1 MKEKK
6 SNRRSIQLQSASFKL
21 YVDNL
26 LMHNSAKELVD
37 YVAQQVP
44 IYVFSGLIRNFLLGY
59 LNNRDIDFVLFDTP
73 HLKLPYS
80 LLKDVYIKK
89 NKFGGYKLLTD
100 DLTIDVW
107 DIERTWGILEERM
120 RASVNSLL
128 DTAFFN
134 FSAIAYDYHKS
145 KFIFSDEFEKFYA
158 THVMEVVYE
167 RNPKKETCIVNALYY
182 ADKYEFIIGNS
193 LRKWIVKYYNG
204 DYDYKAAQES
214 RFQKILY
221 SDSLIKAFAS
231 PEVKRKQPCSSK
243 KVFLLNALPCF
254 AASSLYHST
263 RYLSIRSPSS
273 RAPAIAMIPISGNL
287 ASKSNALS
295 RNDVAIKVPPYDF
308 KCIDWHRGIPAR
320 KSG

>member
-6 SNRRSIQLQSASFKL
+6 KNRKSIQSQSASFKL

-26 LMHNSAKELVD
+26 LMRNNAKELVD

-59 LNNRDIDFVLFDTP
+59 LNNRDIDLVILDTP

-80 LLKDVYIKK
+80 LFKDVYIKK
-89 NKFGGYKLLTD
+89 NKFGGYKILID
-100 DLTIDVW
+100 ELTIDVW
-107 DIERTWGILEERM
+107 DIERTWGIIEERM
-120 RASVNSLL
+120 RASVYSLI

-134 FSAIAYDYHKS
+134 FSAIAYDYHMG
-145 KFIFSDEFEKFYA
+145 KFIISDEFEEFYT

-193 LRKWIVKYYNG
+193 LRKWIVKYYND

-214 RFQKILY
+214 RFKTILY
-221 SDSLIKAFAS
+221 SDSLIKAFVSICANPNVYKHGVVS
-231 PEVKRKQPCSSK
+231 LFDDTKSV
-243 KVFLLNALPCF
+243 LLRF
-254 AASSLYHST
+254 D
-263 RYLSIRSPSS
+263 R
-273 RAPAIAMIPISGNL
+273 
-287 ASKSNALS
+287 
-295 RNDVAIKVPPYDF
+295 
-308 KCIDWHRGIPAR
+308 
-320 KSG
+320 

>member
-6 SNRRSIQLQSASFKL
+6 TNRRTIQSQSASFKL

-26 LMHNSAKELVD
+26 LMHNSAKELID

-59 LNNRDIDFVLFDTP
+59 LKNRDIDFVLLDTSR
-73 HLKLPYS
+73 LKLPYS
-80 LLKDVYIKK
+80 MLRDIYIKK
-89 NKFGGYKLLTD
+89 NKFGGYKLLAD

-107 DIERTWGILEERM
+107 DIERTWGIQEEKI
-120 RASVNSLL
+120 RANVNSLI

-134 FSAIAYDYHKS
+134 FSAIAYDYHKC
-145 KFIFSDEFEKFYA
+145 KFVISDKFEKFYK

-193 LRKWIVKYYNG
+193 LRKWIVKYYNC

-231 PEVKRKQPCSSK
+231 ICANP
-243 KVFLLNALPCF
+243 KVYKHGFVSLFDNTNSVLLRF
-254 AASSLYHST
+254 D
-263 RYLSIRSPSS
+263 
-273 RAPAIAMIPISGNL
+273 
-287 ASKSNALS
+287 K
-295 RNDVAIKVPPYDF
+295 
-308 KCIDWHRGIPAR
+308 
-320 KSG
+320 

>member
-6 SNRRSIQLQSASFKL
+6 TNRISIQSQSASFRL

-59 LNNRDIDFVLFDTP
+59 LNNRDIDFVLLDTP

-80 LLKDVYIKK
+80 LLRDVYIKK

-107 DIERTWGILEERM
+107 TIERTWGILEERM
-120 RASVNSLL
+120 RASVNSLI

-134 FSAIAYDYHKS
+134 FSAIAYDYHNS
-145 KFIFSDEFEKFYA
+145 KFIISDEFEKFYA

-167 RNPKKETCIVNALYY
+167 RNPQKDTCIVNALYY

-221 SDSLIKAFAS
+221 SDSLIKAFANICAN
-231 PEVKRKQPCSSK
+231 P
-243 KVFLLNALPCF
+243 KVYKHGVVSLFDDTKSVLLRF
-254 AASSLYHST
+254 D
-263 RYLSIRSPSS
+263 
-273 RAPAIAMIPISGNL
+273 
-287 ASKSNALS
+287 K
-295 RNDVAIKVPPYDF
+295 
-308 KCIDWHRGIPAR
+308 
-320 KSG
+320 